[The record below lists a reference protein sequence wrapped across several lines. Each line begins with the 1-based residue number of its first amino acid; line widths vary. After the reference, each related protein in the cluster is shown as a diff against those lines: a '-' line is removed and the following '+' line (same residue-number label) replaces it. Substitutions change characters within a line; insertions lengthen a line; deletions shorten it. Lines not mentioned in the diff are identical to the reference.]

1 MTSMVSTAQREA
13 FVRRVRVEMARLG
26 LTRQSLADKAGCK
39 ERTLGNLLAGEP
51 VRDTTLAKVAK
62 VLAIPFDDVFS
73 AAPPPATTALADT
86 AQDRA
91 ADAYGGY
98 QLAAFEGYLG
108 TYTAYRWVF
117 SDKPEIA
124 RSIYEIDWD
133 EDLRRLRFFELQR
146 FEGAGK
152 KTVSSSHAGGIHI
165 SPLTGLL
172 HLLTTYQGALRL
184 VTLSKF
190 RLGDT
195 KLRGAILTQSDRDL
209 YFQPAVSPI
218 FLDRLPGRHK
228 TSELERMIGKL
239 VPKDAAYGP
248 AAAELKQIS
257 QSAVYFAGVRS
268 PSAGSAP

>member
-26 LTRQSLADKAGCK
+26 LTRQALADKAGCK
-39 ERTLGNLLAGEP
+39 ERTLGNLLAGEA

-62 VLAIPFDDVFS
+62 VLGIPFDDVFATATPAAS
-73 AAPPPATTALADT
+73 PQPEAAP
-86 AQDRA
+86 DRA

-98 QLAAFEGYLG
+98 QLAAFEAYVG
-108 TYTAYRWVF
+108 TYAAYRWVF
-117 SDKPEIA
+117 SDKPEIT

-146 FEGAGK
+146 FESAGN

-209 YFQPAVSPI
+209 YFQPAVSAI
-218 FLDRLPGRHK
+218 FLERLPGRHK

-268 PSAGSAP
+268 PSTGSVP